1 MFCSLSCEVKDG
13 GLLLSPLPRRSYVS
27 LCVRRLLFW
36 KKRIYAFH
44 HRNCRG
50 AEMVPYFLTGSM
62 ERKPL
67 TALLAGLCLLLVVHF
82 VRGNLGALKHTYLAQ
97 EEGITA
103 RVVSFEHGNDIALND
118 EAVKTL
124 DKGEYMDIPTTVN
137 RDAVMTHRPFQKVES
152 RDRFML
158 PSNEDAVNGRRCC
171 RPQNSISV
179 HR

>member
-1 MFCSLSCEVKDG
+1 
-13 GLLLSPLPRRSYVS
+13 
-27 LCVRRLLFW
+27 
-36 KKRIYAFH
+36 
-44 HRNCRG
+44 
-50 AEMVPYFLTGSM
+50 MVPYFLTGSM

-137 RDAVMTHRPFQKVES
+137 RDAVMTSSKASFVTTIKGGRARAWTP
-152 RDRFML
+152 
-158 PSNEDAVNGRRCC
+158 DAVSGTIFSV
-171 RPQNSISV
+171 PSASIIIWS
-179 HR
+179 RAR

>member
-1 MFCSLSCEVKDG
+1 
-13 GLLLSPLPRRSYVS
+13 
-27 LCVRRLLFW
+27 
-36 KKRIYAFH
+36 
-44 HRNCRG
+44 
-50 AEMVPYFLTGSM
+50 MVPYFLTGSM

-137 RDAVMTHRPFQKVES
+137 RDAVMTSSKASFVTTIKGGRARAWTP
-152 RDRFML
+152 
-158 PSNEDAVNGRRCC
+158 DAVSGTIFSVPSAYEENTVLTMTCADKV
-171 RPQNSISV
+171 PQ
-179 HR
+179 